1 MPENGAATGL
11 PRRSRDNRIGST
23 TMNYF
28 SFALRPGVAVMRR
41 LSLGYKIALLAMPS
55 LGGMAVLA
63 WLSTRGGAA
72 PLADLAGSGAAMTAY
87 LAACLHVNVRGSTRA
102 LAGIVAAVQHGNLQ
116 QIVTV
121 PGHDELAEV
130 GRGMDAMMR
139 QLSGLVSSIRS
150 EAELVAMAG
159 DGLLE
164 SAEALAHRTD
174 EQATSLG
181 KTSGSVAALVGTVEI
196 NAGDAR
202 TASMLTERIREAAE
216 GGKGTAEAA
225 VQAMQALS
233 QRSGKMTDI
242 IDVIDGIAFQTN
254 ILALNAAVEAARAG
268 EAGRGFAVV
277 AAEVRSLAQ
286 RCASAASE
294 VKQLIEGSASEVSVG
309 MRLIRDAAVALAEVD
324 AGVRE
329 ITGKAHLI
337 RAASTAQLD
346 GLRAIDQSVQGLD
359 RITHSNAQMAETSL
373 HAAERLRRQSRQL
386 CAAVIGMKLRQG
398 CADEA
403 RALVERAAQLVESVG
418 LTAAA
423 ERFHRRDGG
432 FIDRDLFVIVLDRQ
446 GVFRAFG
453 MDPGKAG
460 KPAVA
465 APGVDVDALNRQTFE
480 RADRGGGWIEF
491 RSLHPVSR
499 IPVDKMAYVR
509 PVGTALVV
517 MCSVN
522 KTDGLPAANR

>member
-1 MPENGAATGL
+1 MSYLA
-11 PRRSRDNRIGST
+11 
-23 TMNYF
+23 F
-28 SFALRPGVAVMRR
+28 VLRPGVAVMLR
-41 LSLGYKIALLAMPS
+41 LSLGKKLALLAMPWLAS
-55 LGGMAVLA
+55 LGALASMSVGGGSSLLTANTTTIAIAVVGAVL
-63 WLSTRGGAA
+63 TV
-72 PLADLAGSGAAMTAY
+72 Y
-87 LAACLHVNVRGSTRA
+87 LVACLYASVRSATRA
-102 LAGIVAAVQHGNLQ
+102 LADIVEAVRHGNLQ
-116 QIVTV
+116 LAPVV
-121 PGHDELAEV
+121 PGRDELSEI

-139 QLSGLVSSIRS
+139 QFSNLVSSIRS
-150 EAELVAMAG
+150 ESELVAMAG

-174 EQATSLG
+174 EQAASLG
-181 KTSGSVAALVGTVEI
+181 QTSGNVAALVETVEV
-196 NAGDAR
+196 NAGDAQ
-202 TASMLTERIREAAE
+202 TASVLTERIREAAE
-216 GGKGTAEAA
+216 DGKATVESA

-233 QRSGKMTDI
+233 QRSGRMTDI

-294 VKQLIEGSASEVSVG
+294 VKHLIEGSTGEVGVG
-309 MRLIRDAAVALAEVD
+309 MRLIRDAAVALTAVD

-329 ITGKAHLI
+329 ITGKARLI
-337 RAASTAQLD
+337 CAASTAQLD
-346 GLRAIDQSVQGLD
+346 GLRGIDESVQGLD
-359 RITHSNAQMAETSL
+359 RITHSNARMVETSL
-373 HAAERLRRQSRQL
+373 HAAERLRQQSRQL
-386 CAAVIGMKLRQG
+386 CAAVIAMKLRQG

-403 RALVERAAQLVESVG
+403 RALVERAAQLLESAG
-418 LTAAA
+418 LAAAA

-432 FIDRDLFVIVLDRQ
+432 FIDRDLFVIVLDRN
-446 GVFRAFG
+446 GMFRAFG
-453 MDPGKAG
+453 ADPAKAG

-465 APGVDVDALNRQTFE
+465 APGVDIDALNRQTFE

-499 IPVDKMAYVR
+499 LPVDKMAYVR
-509 PVGTALVV
+509 PVGAALIV